1 MACTS
6 HWHGLI
12 RTSYACILS
21 GAHNKSLCA
30 PDTVYSAIACS
41 IPYQQASCSSCSLS
55 LEGFP
60 APVLPKGGI
69 LADEMGLGKTVE
81 VLALIL
87 LHSKGGGLQRDF
99 VAAFE
104 DILVTYD
111 LIEAK
116 EGSLVQ
122 NAPMHAGEKDVGTT
136 DESPSVT
143 KTVAESTAPIP
154 DKEVME
160 QQSTLASAGC
170 SDVPSTEVLLAGD
183 ETGGSMD
190 SDRDTSSDRIVCV
203 CGVSQEEGGVEYIQ
217 CEECNTWQHTKCVGF
232 RQGPSA
238 HYSCIFCVG
247 KNVRHCSYVY
257 HACWSSLSL
266 IRQQALSV
274 CTCSIC

>member
-1 MACTS
+1 MTHTYITC
-6 HWHGLI
+6 L
-12 RTSYACILS
+12 Y
-21 GAHNKSLCA
+21 
-30 PDTVYSAIACS
+30 TVYSTVACS
-41 IPYQQASCSSCSLS
+41 TLYQQASCPSCSLS

-60 APVLPKGGI
+60 APALPKGGI

-87 LHSKGGGLQRDF
+87 LHSRGEGLQRDF

-104 DILVTYD
+104 DILMTYD

-116 EGSLVQ
+116 EGRLVQ
-122 NAPMHAGEKDVGTT
+122 NTPMHAGEKDVGMT
-136 DESPSVT
+136 DQSPSLT
-143 KTVAESTAPIP
+143 KAVAESTSPIP
-154 DKEVME
+154 DKEVVE
-160 QQSTLASAGC
+160 QQSTLTSDGC
-170 SDVPSTEVLLAGD
+170 SDVLSTEAPPVGD
-183 ETGGSMD
+183 ETDGSVD
-190 SDRDTSSDRIVCV
+190 SGCDTGSDCIVCV

-257 HACWSSLSL
+257 HACWWKVFTLPN
-266 IRQQALSV
+266 
-274 CTCSIC
+274 